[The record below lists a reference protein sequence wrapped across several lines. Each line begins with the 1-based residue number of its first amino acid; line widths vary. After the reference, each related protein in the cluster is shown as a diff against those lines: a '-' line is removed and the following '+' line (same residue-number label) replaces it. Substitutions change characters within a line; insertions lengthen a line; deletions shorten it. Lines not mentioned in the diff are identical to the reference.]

1 VVRELLRGDRSY
13 SELRQALP
21 TLSDKVPSDRLAH
34 LAAVDVVDVVER
46 DRPRPIFSRP
56 AAPSAAVGDPTDLNR
71 VAHHIDLMSRRRG
84 QLASGGR
91 QRRTKEGAAMSAQ
104 HEADTATTHRVLI
117 LGAGYAGT
125 AAAIQCA
132 ARVGQRQDVEVTLVN
147 AQERFTERLR
157 LHMAATGQQLAELT
171 VPELLKGT
179 GARFVR
185 GWVTAV
191 DADARTVRIDDDR
204 VLHYDTLVY
213 GLGSVADTAAVPGVE
228 DHAYTLNSAQD
239 AEMLA
244 DRLARLGSG
253 TVVVGGSGLTGV
265 ESAAEIAERHP
276 ELDVVLLGRYEP
288 GAAMNAKAR
297 AYLQGALDRLGVR
310 VLSGVEVVKVLP
322 GAVEQAGGETIGA
335 DVVLWTSGT
344 RVSPLAA
351 AAGLTVDG
359 HGRIATDAAL
369 RSVSHPEV
377 YAVGD
382 AAAIRQGYGVMH
394 GTCQGGMPTGV
405 HAAVSIVRSLE
416 GRPPKPFR
424 FGYYHTPVSLGRH
437 DAVVQFTRPD
447 DSPRR
452 LHLTG
457 RTAAWYKETVTASP
471 WPTYGRMRKMP
482 ASGAFW
488 PRGGRFT
495 RSGEAL

>member
-1 VVRELLRGDRSY
+1 MTKNRETG
-13 SELRQALP
+13 
-21 TLSDKVPSDRLAH
+21 
-34 LAAVDVVDVVER
+34 
-46 DRPRPIFSRP
+46 
-56 AAPSAAVGDPTDLNR
+56 
-71 VAHHIDLMSRRRG
+71 
-84 QLASGGR
+84 
-91 QRRTKEGAAMSAQ
+91 
-104 HEADTATTHRVLI
+104 THRVLI
-117 LGAGYAGT
+117 LGAGYAGM
-125 AAAIQCA
+125 AAAIQLA
-132 ARVGQRQDVEVTLVN
+132 ARGKRRANVQARGKRRENVQVTVVN

-157 LHMAATGQQLAELT
+157 LHMSATGQPVAELSI
-171 VPELLKGT
+171 PELLEGT

-191 DADARTVRIDDDR
+191 DADAKLVRIDDDR

-239 AEMLA
+239 AELLA
-244 DRLARLGSG
+244 ERLARLGRG

-265 ESAAEIAERHP
+265 ESAAEIAEQYP
-276 ELDVVLLGRYEP
+276 ELDVVLLGRQEP
-288 GAAMNAKAR
+288 GAAMSPRPR
-297 AYLQGALDRLGVR
+297 AYLQAALARLGVR
-310 VLSGVEVVKVLP
+310 VLSGVEVMKVLP
-322 GAVEQAGGETIGA
+322 DAVELAGGELVAA
-335 DVVLWTSGT
+335 DAVLWTSGT

-351 AAGLTVDG
+351 AAGLTVDER
-359 HGRIATDAAL
+359 GRVVTDAAL
-369 RSVSHPEV
+369 RSVSHPDV

-405 HAAVSIVRSLE
+405 HAAVSIVRTLD
-416 GRPPKPFR
+416 GRRPKPFR

-437 DAVVQFTRPD
+437 DAVVQFTHPD

-452 LHLTG
+452 VYLTG
-457 RTAAWYKETVTASP
+457 RMAARYKETVTASP
-471 WPTYGRMRKMP
+471 WPTYGRMKKMP

-495 RSGEAL
+495 RVRGAR